1 MKIMIA
7 DDHELF
13 LKGLEFMLQSQFPD
27 AQIITASNYT
37 DLFDLLKN
45 LHGFDLIITDLAMPG
60 ANSIEGIKRI
70 YNLAKE
76 TPIIILSAVFDND
89 IISKTLDIGVG
100 GYVLKASSNKDILAA
115 INLVLAGGIYIPQDM
130 IDKNDDLMMSI
141 MDIQNNDEKPE
152 FTARQIDVLQ
162 KIAEGKA
169 NKQIAF
175 ELNLTEGTVKYYVT
189 AILKKLNVYNRTA
202 AGLKAIKLGIYTP
215 KK

>member
-1 MKIMIA
+1 MKFIIA

-27 AQIITASNYT
+27 AQIITASNYV

-60 ANSIEGIKRI
+60 ANSIDSIKKI
-70 YNLAKE
+70 YSLAKE

-89 IISKTLDIGVG
+89 IINKTLEIGVG
-100 GYVLKASSNKDILAA
+100 GYVLKASSNKEILAA
-115 INLVLAGGIYIPQDM
+115 INLVLAGGVYIPQEM
-130 IDKNDDLMMSI
+130 INKKDNMMMSI
-141 MDIQNNDEKPE
+141 MDNQNYSEKPE

-162 KIAEGKA
+162 KIAEGKS
-169 NKQIAF
+169 NKQIAY

-189 AILKKLNVYNRTA
+189 AILKKLNVYNRTT
-202 AGLKAIKLGIYTP
+202 AGLKAIQLGLYNP